1 MRRFAIARLALQT
14 QAQWRQRVIG
24 DLARP
29 DQIPQRIQYGRVGRS
44 AHGREYLAKERRA
57 TTGKMFAD
65 TVMDWLVGWLFGCKR
80 REQVEPVATEQRD
93 PSILRA
99 QAASAEPYQLATGAQ
114 LVE

>member
-44 AHGREYLAKERRA
+44 AYGGEYLAKERRA
-57 TTGKMFAD
+57 TTGQVLTNA
-65 TVMDWLVGWLFGCKR
+65 VMDRLVGRLFGCKR
-80 REQVEPVATEQRD
+80 REQVEPVATEQRN
-93 PSILRA
+93 PPIVRA
-99 QAASAEPYQLATGAQ
+99 KAASAEPHQ
-114 LVE
+114 